1 MSRRKSDADQE
12 FGSDS
17 FLDIIANIVGILII
31 LIVVAGAKVAQQA
44 ESRDPVA
51 VELSEGLDEIP
62 QLLADERLP
71 SESVAATMFPW
82 SNETEETAIDTLVQP
97 KVSDEEFEAVNHRIA
112 QLEAE
117 ETEYLKQIESLT
129 LGVEEASGNLKT
141 TANELANL
149 QQTRDE
155 AESSDEAAALQFA
168 SLEREIHASKNTVA
182 ELKDELE
189 SESKQEKLY
198 RGTLATLDERQSYVH
213 DALKQVS
220 LETRQLRELLKEN
233 QDNAPELDLLEH
245 RLAPVSKAVVENE
258 IHFRLA
264 AGRIAHVPLEGLLER
279 LKDQV
284 SSRRSLVAKFHR
296 YNGAVGPVQGFRME
310 YVVQRD
316 SLPPLQALD
325 YATSPYRISVS
336 RWQIH
341 PTDTLVA
348 ETVEDAL
355 RLGSRFRQILERTYP
370 ETAITIW
377 LYPDDFEHF
386 HRLRQFAHQLDL
398 RVAARPLPEGFPITA
413 SPSGSRSSSQ

>member
-51 VELSEGLDEIP
+51 VQLSEGLDEIP
-62 QLLADERLP
+62 KLLADPQLP
-71 SESVAATMFPW
+71 SEPVAATVFPW
-82 SNETEETAIDTLVQP
+82 SNESKELVPDAVVAP
-97 KVSDEEFEAVNHRIA
+97 KVSDEELDAVRQRIA
-112 QLEAE
+112 KLEAE
-117 ETEYLKQIESLT
+117 KIEYLKQVEALT
-129 LGVEEASGNLKT
+129 LGTQETLDSVKA
-141 TANELANL
+141 TAEKLARL
-149 QQTRDE
+149 QESYDK
-155 AESSDEAAALQFA
+155 AESSEEDAALQFA
-168 SLEREIHASKNTVA
+168 SLEREIRANKSTVA
-182 ELKDELE
+182 DLKDELE
-189 SESKQEKLY
+189 SEAKQEKLY
-198 RGTLATLDERQSYVH
+198 RGTLATLDQRQSYVH

-220 LETRQLRELLKEN
+220 LETRQLREVLKEN
-233 QDNAPELDLLEH
+233 QDNTPELDLLKH
-245 RLAPVSKAVVENE
+245 RLAPVSRAVAEEE

-264 AGRIAHVPLEGLLER
+264 AGRIAHVPLDGLLER

-284 SSRRSLVAKFHR
+284 SARRSLVAKFHR

-316 SLPPLQALD
+316 SLPPLKALE
-325 YATSPYRISVS
+325 YGKSPYRISVS

-341 PTDTLVA
+341 PTETLVA

-386 HRLRQFAHQLDL
+386 HQLRQFAHQLDL
-398 RVAARPLPEGFPITA
+398 RVAARPLPDGFPITA